1 MKKNIAFILFIIC
14 FPFTIYSQKWQ
25 QYSDSIMSNIRKNDL
40 EKASRFIELADKELV
55 QSKVMKDTL
64 YADYLYRKGVVQS
77 FQGNYDTN
85 IFIESLSIW
94 EASPN

>member
-40 EKASRFIELADKELV
+40 EKVISPEKNYTIAYINLAC
-55 QSKVMKDTL
+55 
-64 YADYLYRKGVVQS
+64 
-77 FQGNYDTN
+77 
-85 IFIESLSIW
+85 IFIYWTI
-94 EASPN
+94 PKY